1 MVDDRQLIDRV
12 LAGDP
17 RVADAFVTRFTRLV
31 WAILIRQTA
40 LAVGQI
46 EDVYQEVFVRLWEDD
61 YRRIRNWSRDGDFA
75 AYLAPIV
82 RHLALDALRKSPG
95 DRERPLP
102 EPDEA
107 DTEPIVGDP
116 SPEELAHI
124 GQRRELLEQ
133 ALLRLSV
140 RDNELYELRFVQ
152 ELSYLEISE
161 QMGITVN
168 NVGVRL
174 TRLADRLKRSCLAEM
189 PGRPGETPR
198 GRGAV
203 RLPGPSPSTE

>member
-12 LAGDP
+12 LAGDT
-17 RVADAFVTRFTRLV
+17 RAADAFVTRFTRLV
-31 WAILIRQTA
+31 WAILIRQTGV
-40 LAVGQI
+40 AVGQV

-75 AYLAPIV
+75 AYLAAIV
-82 RHLALDALRKSPG
+82 RHLALDALRKKRG

-102 EPDEA
+102 EPDETG
-107 DTEPIVGDP
+107 TELIVGDP

-124 GQRRELLEQ
+124 GQRRGLLEE
-133 ALLRLSV
+133 ALLRLNV
-140 RDNELYELRFVQ
+140 QDNELYELRFVQ
-152 ELSYLEISE
+152 ELSYQEISD
-161 QMGITVN
+161 QLKITIN

-174 TRLADRLKRSCLAEM
+174 NRLVERLKRSCLAEL
-189 PGRPGETPR
+189 PTKAGRSPKTPGE
-198 GRGAV
+198 V

>member
-12 LAGDP
+12 LDGDP
-17 RVADAFVTRFTRLV
+17 HAADMFVTRFTRLV
-31 WAILIRQTA
+31 WAILIRQTG
-40 LAVGQI
+40 LAAGQV

-82 RHLALDALRKSPG
+82 RHLALDALRKNRG
-95 DRERPLP
+95 DREQPLP
-102 EPDEA
+102 EPDET
-107 DTEPIVGDP
+107 DTGPIVDDP

-140 RDNELYELRFVQ
+140 QDNELYELRFVQ
-152 ELSYLEISE
+152 ELSYLEVSE
-161 QMGITVN
+161 QMRITVN

-174 TRLADRLKRSCLAEM
+174 TRLVDRLKRSCLAEILER
-189 PGRPGETPR
+189 PGRGPRARGE
-198 GRGAV
+198 V

>member
-1 MVDDRQLIDRV
+1 MVDDRQWIDRV
-12 LAGDP
+12 LDGDP
-17 RVADAFVTRFTRLV
+17 HAADMFVTRYTRLV
-31 WAILIRQTA
+31 WAILIRQTGV
-40 LAVGQI
+40 AVGQV

-102 EPDEA
+102 EPDET

-124 GQRRELLEQ
+124 GQRRELLEE

-140 RDNELYELRFVQ
+140 QDNELYELRFVQ

-161 QMGITVN
+161 PMGITVN

-174 TRLADRLKRSCLAEM
+174 TRLVDRLKRSCLAQMPER
-189 PGRPGETPR
+189 PGRSPKARWE
-198 GRGAV
+198 V
-203 RLPGPSPSTE
+203 RLPSPSPSTE